1 MNNLNHPMYSV
12 SESIRTLLEAS
23 LNSYKT
29 KPEDNPI
36 TEEERAVINQHID
49 SLNLLL
55 NNFQKRIK
63 A

>member
-1 MNNLNHPMYSV
+1 MYSV